1 MEKELTP
8 LEWYEFLKKMMKTVG
23 QENKQVV
30 FLVSDSQIR
39 DDRYF
44 EDINSLLNI
53 GEIPNLFTADEKE
66 AIIADLKESISKEQK
81 EGKEKRNLSPLAVWE
96 IFVNNCKRNLHI
108 VLAVSPIGE
117 KLRIR
122 YPFFLYI

>member
-1 MEKELTP
+1 MTT
-8 LEWYEFLKKMMKTVG
+8 LEWYEFLKRMLKTVG
-23 QENKQVV
+23 QEMKQVV

-66 AIIADLKESISKEQK
+66 AIISDLKETLSKDK
-81 EGKEKRNLSPLAVWE
+81 ENPAKRNLSPLAVWE
-96 IFVNNCKRNLHI
+96 VFVNNCKINLHV

-117 KLRIR
+117 KLRVR
-122 YPFFLYI
+122 